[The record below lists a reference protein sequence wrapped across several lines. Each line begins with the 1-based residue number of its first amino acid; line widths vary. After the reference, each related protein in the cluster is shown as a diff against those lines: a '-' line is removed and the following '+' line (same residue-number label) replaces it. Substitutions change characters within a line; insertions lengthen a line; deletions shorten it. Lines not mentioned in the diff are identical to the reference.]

1 MASRTS
7 LSRSLSAT
15 TVLSLLST
23 SIFGCAGAPLGSRY
37 AKMKSPFFGS
47 FSLTE
52 MPAHRTMFADNWLE
66 EKSDA
71 FQLAAQRGFE
81 VVSLLTSSRDLPI

>member
-1 MASRTS
+1 
-7 LSRSLSAT
+7 
-15 TVLSLLST
+15 
-23 SIFGCAGAPLGSRY
+23 
-37 AKMKSPFFGS
+37 
-47 FSLTE
+47 
-52 MPAHRTMFADNWLE
+52 MFADNWLE